1 MLLDGTSVN
10 CVDLLLLLLSHSG
23 PSGRQSTPGREWTE
37 DLASWRVD
45 DIPSLVQLLLL
56 EARRWL
62 GRLPD
67 GLLLLPIFYRP
78 GRSRRPVSFLILSE
92 NFRAGRGRKLELG
105 IRMLGREE
113 AGIGFMAAV
122 LYGEGTGFWFRRI

>member
-1 MLLDGTSVN
+1 MPGLLLDQRLLLLML
-10 CVDLLLLLLSHSG
+10 LLLLLLSNSG
-23 PSGRQSTPGREWTE
+23 PSRKQSTPGTDWTE

-92 NFRAGRGRKLELG
+92 NFRAG
-105 IRMLGREE
+105 
-113 AGIGFMAAV
+113 
-122 LYGEGTGFWFRRI
+122 